1 MYNYLIATSG
11 TYNIYINPSSKSER
25 IKTVTAPLRL
35 RCNSDSNSLDIN
47 KGVLKE
53 CVIDGKHE
61 IWILLKDGGW
71 IKYADYTPDDDDE
84 GGMYNKISAT
94 IAQLRQEVQ
103 EQGVINQYTSK
114 EQAWSN
120 QNDDQSNY
128 ITETVQEGLLESN
141 GGYLVPID
149 ELEEN
154 LKNSKSFSDGTDAAD
169 KFYKIK
175 SILGILGLPYQFM
188 PHVDVRYDS
197 SSNSL
202 SNEYENTGVD
212 YAEKIIASMPLLMIT
227 PGKPNFL
234 SGYNTEEKKNGIK
247 ALLDQYGGNTSSGTI
262 DQLINSSGRFYT
274 FEPTAPEYFKYLNP
288 MARICARLMDVQD
301 ETLDGTH
308 LDNIDWMTYTQNQ
321 VKNIVDLATD
331 YMTIPIY
338 IDSDT
343 NISEN
348 FSNDTTESSLA
359 STINSF
365 SDMGREL
372 GFLLGY
378 AGSNLDID
386 WLASSGNLSN
396 SQIME
401 DLSDKLIKASNNN
414 NIFSSL
420 SKTIGSIATGGKLI
434 FPKIWSDSS
443 FSRSYDVSIKL
454 RSPDHDN
461 LSLYYNIILPMC
473 FLICL
478 TQPRMLTNNPNAYAS
493 PFLVRASYKGFFNV
507 DMGIISSLSFS
518 KGDEAQWT
526 NMGIPTTVD
535 VSMTITDLYD
545 SLSITPTT
553 SSFGDFRY
561 DTLDNT
567 ALMDY
572 LMTMCGINVYKPE
585 ISRML
590 DMWFVNNFE
599 NRARDFLSL
608 SLWGNIRQSISSSIT
623 KIYRGM

>member
-11 TYNIYINPSSKSER
+11 TYNIYINPSNKSER

-35 RCNSDSNSLDIN
+35 RCNSDSNSLDIG
-47 KGVLKE
+47 KGVLQE
-53 CVIDGKHE
+53 CIVDGKHE

-103 EQGVINQYTSK
+103 EQGVVNQYTSK

-128 ITETVQEGLLESN
+128 ITETVQEGLLESSS
-141 GGYLVPID
+141 GYLVPID
-149 ELEEN
+149 ELEQN

-175 SILGILGLPYQFM
+175 SVLGILGLPYQFM

-234 SGYNTEEKKNGIK
+234 SGYNTEEKKNGLK
-247 ALLDQYGGNTSSGTI
+247 ALLNQYGGNTSSDTI

-378 AGSNLDID
+378 AGSNLDVD
-386 WLASSGNLSN
+386 FLASSGNLSN
-396 SQIME
+396 NQIME
-401 DLSDKLIKASNNN
+401 DIANKLMTAKTD
-414 NIFSSL
+414 SSL
-420 SKTIGSIATGGKLI
+420 FKSLGKTIGSIATGGKLI

-443 FSRSYDVSIKL
+443 FSRSYDVNIKL

-507 DMGIISSLSFS
+507 DMGIISSLNFS

-553 SSFGDFRY
+553 SSNFSY

-608 SLWGNIRQSISSSIT
+608 SLWGNIRQSISTSIT
-623 KIYRGM
+623 KIYRGI